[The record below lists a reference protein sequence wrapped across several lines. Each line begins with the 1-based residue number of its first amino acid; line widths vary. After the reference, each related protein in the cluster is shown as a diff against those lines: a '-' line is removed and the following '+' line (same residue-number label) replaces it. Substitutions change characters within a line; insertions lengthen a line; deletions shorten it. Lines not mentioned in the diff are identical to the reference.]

1 MSDDTLEP
9 APGSRTPLLI
19 GSVFVLLGGMFI
31 GALSATVMLRTTIGS
46 AGDLKAREAID
57 LQALLHTPD
66 GIAAPAD
73 IVERTTATFAHDFIV
88 AGAAIDTVSSH
99 DDRARL
105 VTIARWMNATG
116 ALSARSDAVSR
127 WAMIAARCVEANAED
142 PKAAANCVRDDMPH
156 DVPIPEQMQD

>member
-1 MSDDTLEP
+1 MSDDTLDP

-19 GSVFVLLGGMFI
+19 GAVFVLLGGMFI

-57 LQALLHTPD
+57 LHALLQAPE
-66 GIAAPAD
+66 GMAAPAD
-73 IVERTTATFAHDFIV
+73 IAERTTATFAHDFIV
-88 AGAAIDTVSSH
+88 ASAAIDTVSSH

-105 VTIARWMNATG
+105 VTVARWMNATG
-116 ALSARSDAVSR
+116 ALSSRSDAVSR
-127 WAMIAARCVEANAED
+127 WAMIAARCLDTHAEA